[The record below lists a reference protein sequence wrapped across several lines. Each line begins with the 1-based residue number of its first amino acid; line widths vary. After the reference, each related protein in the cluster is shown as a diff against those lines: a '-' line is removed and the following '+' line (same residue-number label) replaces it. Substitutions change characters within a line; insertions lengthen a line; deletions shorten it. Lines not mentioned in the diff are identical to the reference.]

1 MAEKLRGVIERV
13 TYSDENNG
21 FGVLKMRCKGF
32 SEFVTIIG
40 NIAHI
45 SIGTVILADGKW
57 SSNQKFG
64 RQFEVLN
71 FEEILPAN
79 IFGIEKYLGSG
90 LIKGIG
96 PKYAKLI
103 VNRFGAQ
110 TLEIIENS
118 PEKLAE
124 ISKLGSKRINA
135 VKKAWN
141 SQKDIKNL
149 MIFLQ
154 EAGVSTALGHRIYK
168 VWGKKSIEKIKE
180 NPYALADKID
190 RIGFMTADIIAQ
202 KLGVDKDSHNRCRA
216 GIFYVLNHLADK
228 EGHCCVPSDELVE
241 KCSEILGIKDSKIII
256 SRDNML
262 RNKELFLENDKKIYL
277 PAFFFSEIGLARR
290 IKKISNPSK
299 TEILL
304 NEYEFEDQLKDLQNK
319 NDIKYD
325 KFQIEAIKTAV
336 NSKFSIITGGAG
348 VGKTTIT
355 KAIIEFFKK
364 QNKKILLAAS
374 TGRAAKRMSETCGC
388 TSKTIHRL
396 LGHSIGGGFEKNE
409 ENKLNGNILIV
420 DETSMIDLILMYNLM
435 KAVPDEMSVILIGD
449 INQLPSIGA
458 GNVLKDI
465 IESKIIPVIKL
476 TKIYRQSLK
485 SNIITNSHKINSGE
499 MPDLKGTLDFFF
511 IENNNAD
518 KITELVL
525 DLCTRRLPNYY
536 KVNPISD
543 IQVLAPTRKTQ
554 FGADN
559 LNKILQAKLNKNTI
573 YLRHGMNEFRLGDK
587 IMQVKNN
594 YRKDIFNGDI
604 GIISEVNLNDTFL
617 KVNFDGKYINYD
629 VSELEELTLAY
640 ACTIHKSQGGQY
652 PITVIL
658 LPFNPKMLERNLLY
672 TAVTRA
678 EKICIL
684 IGEKRAIKYAVQNNS
699 AHKRYTLLAERL
711 RKLKILSNQDILN
724 LNV

>member
-21 FGVLKMRCKGF
+21 FRVLKMRCKGF
-32 SEFVTIIG
+32 SEFVTIVG

-45 SIGTVILADGKW
+45 SVGTVMLADGKW

-71 FEEILPAN
+71 FEEVLPAN

-103 VNRFGAQ
+103 VNRFGTK
-110 TLEIIENS
+110 TLAIIENS

-124 ISKLGSKRINA
+124 ISKFGKKRIDS
-135 VKKAWN
+135 VKKAWDN
-141 SQKDIKNL
+141 QKDIKNL

-168 VWGKKSIEKIKE
+168 VWGKESVEKIKE
-180 NPYALADKID
+180 NPYALADRID
-190 RIGFMTADIIAQ
+190 RIGFITADIIAR
-202 KLGVDKDSHNRCRA
+202 KLGVDKESHNRCRA
-216 GIFYVLNHLADK
+216 GIFYVLNYLADK
-228 EGHCCVPSDELVE
+228 EGHCFVPSDKLVK
-241 KCSEILGIKDSKIII
+241 KCSEMLEIKDTKIII
-256 SRDNML
+256 SCDDML
-262 RNKELFLENDKKIYL
+262 KNKELFLEGDKKIYL
-277 PAFFFSEIGLARR
+277 PAFFFSEIGLTRR
-290 IKKISNPSK
+290 IKKILYQK
-299 TEILL
+299 
-304 NEYEFEDQLKDLQNK
+304 NEEKLSDTDFENQLENLQNK

-325 KFQIEAIKTAV
+325 EFQIEAIKTAA

-355 KAIIEFFKK
+355 KAIIEIFKK
-364 QNKKILLAAS
+364 QNKKILLAAP
-374 TGRAAKRMSETCGC
+374 TGRAAKKMSETCGFE
-388 TSKTIHRL
+388 SKTIHRL
-396 LGHSIGGGFEKNE
+396 LGHSPNGGFEKNE

-435 KAVPDEMSVILIGD
+435 KAVPDEMNVILIGD

-485 SNIITNSHKINSGE
+485 SNIIMNSHKINNGE
-499 MPDLKGTLDFFF
+499 MPDLKSAFDSDFFF

-518 KITELVL
+518 EITKSVS
-525 DLCTRRLPNYY
+525 DLCARRLPNYY

-543 IQVLAPTRKTQ
+543 IQVLTPIRKTQ
-554 FGADN
+554 LGADN
-559 LNKILQAKLNKNTI
+559 LNKILQAKLNKNTFC
-573 YLRHGMNEFRLGDK
+573 LRHGTNEFRLGDK
-587 IMQVKNN
+587 VMQVKNN

-604 GIISEVNLNDTFL
+604 GIVSEINLNDNFL
-617 KVNFDGKYINYD
+617 KVNFDETHISYD
-629 VSELEELTLAY
+629 ISELEELTLAY
-640 ACTIHKSQGGQY
+640 TCTIHKSQGGQY
-652 PITVIL
+652 PIIVIL
-658 LPFNPKMLERNLLY
+658 LPFNPKILERNLLY
-672 TAVTRA
+672 TAVTRS

-684 IGEKRAIKYAVQNNS
+684 IGERRAVKYAVQNNS
-699 AHKRYTLLAERL
+699 AYKRYTLLEERL
-711 RKLKILSNQDILN
+711 RKLNN
-724 LNV
+724 